1 MSSPTEISKQTDK
14 LCLVLI
20 QKRIVAAMLPMNL
33 DLQKVF
39 TRTESNSFGHERNTS
54 STASPNCS
62 FNITQKYTEN
72 LTIDL
77 IVTYQATFTTHIQKH
92 HVESPKQLC

>member
-1 MSSPTEISKQTDK
+1 MI
-14 LCLVLI
+14 
-20 QKRIVAAMLPMNL
+20 L
-33 DLQKVF
+33 DLQKVS
-39 TRTESNSFGHERNTS
+39 TRTEFNSFGHERNTS
-54 STASPNCS
+54 STTSPNFS